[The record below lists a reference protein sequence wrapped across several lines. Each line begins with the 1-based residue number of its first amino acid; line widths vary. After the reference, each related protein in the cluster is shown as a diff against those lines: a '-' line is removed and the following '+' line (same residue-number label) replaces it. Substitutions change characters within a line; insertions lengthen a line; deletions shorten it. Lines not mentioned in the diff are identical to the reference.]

1 MFTKIFHRVYHV
13 QFILLCLIVLKI
25 CKQKLKTNHVI
36 LNHTKLLQLVFFKL
50 SILKNTQSFIKNI
63 LFFDQKSLEFKFIK
77 KSTKNTRYPSCSISE
92 DEAKSF
98 ENKPIKYH
106 SNILSL

>member
-1 MFTKIFHRVYHV
+1 MSNSIKNMQAKIKNKSCDLESHK
-13 QFILLCLIVLKI
+13 IVAI
-25 CKQKLKTNHVI
+25 S
-36 LNHTKLLQLVFFKL
+36 FFKL